1 MPYYS
6 FLIVLLSAVILLIS
20 LLKTDFAII
29 ILIFSM
35 LLSPE
40 LSAGGGITGR
50 DIVLRIDDIFLFMVF
65 LGWLAKMAINK
76 ELGLLRSTLMNRPIL
91 FYIAACLFST
101 GIGTVTGTTNPK
113 EGVFYI
119 LKYIEYFMLFFMVSN
134 NIRDKKQV
142 KTFIFFMLLTCF
154 IVSIYGIYSYR
165 ALGLR
170 ATAPFEGE
178 AGEANTF
185 AGYLILMIGISLGL
199 FIYLR
204 SLKLRLIL
212 GGLIVIAS
220 IAFLFTLSR
229 GGWFGFIPMYMAFL
243 ILSKRNKGML
253 LLFLIFAL
261 AAAPVLLPKKVVGRF
276 HATFSKIETY
286 TVFGKK
292 ISVDGS
298 TAARIHSWKGSLKA
312 WSRSPVIGYGVP
324 GKGGVVSDVQ
334 YTRILREVGI
344 IGFLIFVWMISRL
357 FKAARKSFNDI
368 QVDDFGKGLSLGFIC
383 GLAGLLFVGVAAEV
397 FIIIRIM
404 EPFWFLAA
412 IVVMLP
418 KISASPETV

>member
-1 MPYYS
+1 MPHYF
-6 FLIVLLSAVILLIS
+6 FLIALLSIVILLIS
-20 LLKTDFAII
+20 LLKTDFALI

-50 DIVLRIDDIFLFMVF
+50 DIVVRIDDILLFTVF

-76 ELGLLRSTLMNRPIL
+76 ELGLLRNTLINKPVIL
-91 FYIAACLFST
+91 YILICLVSS
-101 GIGTVTGTTNPK
+101 GIGSIRGCNNPK
-113 EGVFYI
+113 ESVFYI
-119 LKYIEYFMLFFMVSN
+119 LKYVEYFMLFFMVSN

-165 ALGLR
+165 VLGLR

-185 AGYLILMIGISLGL
+185 AGYLILMIGITLGL

-212 GGLIVIAS
+212 SGLIVIAS

-229 GGWFGFIPMYMAFL
+229 GGWFGFLPMYMAFL
-243 ILSKRNKGML
+243 ILSKRNKGIL

-261 AAAPVLLPKKVVGRF
+261 VAAPVLLPKKVVGRF
-276 HATFSKIETY
+276 HATFLKVETY

-298 TAARIHSWKGSLKA
+298 TAARINSWKGSLKA
-312 WSRSPVIGYGVP
+312 WSQSPVIGYGVP
-324 GKGGVVSDVQ
+324 GRGVVSDVQ

-357 FKAARKSFNDI
+357 FKAARNSFNDF

-383 GLAGLLFVGVAAEV
+383 GLVGLLFVGVASEV